1 VITKLKQLYNQLT
14 AQDKFEIAVVVLAIS
29 IAVVVVL
36 LGIAWSRGNDVDYFK
51 LRMQLLEERFSIAEK
66 SRTNIIER
74 VEAADLKNKE
84 QDANIQ
90 LITQAINDHD
100 RNWEELYKRL
110 PQLPKNPAQVPQKI
124 APIRR

>member
-1 VITKLKQLYNQLT
+1 MITKLKHLYNQLT
-14 AQDKFEIAVVVLAIS
+14 AQDKFEIAIVVLAVS

-74 VEAADLKNKE
+74 VEAIDLKNKE

-110 PQLPKNPAQVPQKI
+110 PQLPKNPAQAPQKI